1 MLSKKSSTFVITIV
15 ALLLSPVGAIACGCC
30 SNTGDYR
37 SGLAELE
44 DWKIDELKRIRFA
57 RPALLY
63 LTEAGME
70 EDALGVDQPKENYSV
85 SSAFSGNVWRFTFRS
100 GANSGVL
107 ELPLPKQMWSHS
119 ADLHDGRLSPGGGP
133 SLYKEWRLEGEVK
146 GSGIFKPGMAAPAK
160 YVLVFQ
166 GRGNA
171 CDNPEDFRNWRLE
184 VRGEK
189 ARFAFFGKLGRAVP
203 LKQHHG
209 SKPAMVQTAPDA
221 EELTKLLNEFL
232 AGASRNDPAIHDRF
246 WAEDLIYTR
255 SAGRRVSKADIMRDL
270 KAAPAPKPDDPKTVY
285 TAEDVRI
292 QQYGDTAIVAFRLV
306 ATTEIDGAKQVQHL
320 LNSGTF
326 LKREGKWQ
334 VVNWQSTRMPR
345 TEQENKA
352 DVAAAATS
360 FRQALIGR
368 DIKKFTAVTDESFV
382 WSQGPEKDMTR
393 KQLVDGMK
401 AVRTELP
408 TPVPPKETISLY
420 GETAIVRGETSM
432 GRYTMTLVNQ
442 GGVWK
447 IVAMH
452 STN

>member
-1 MLSKKSSTFVITIV
+1 MRLQKSLTLGIALV
-15 ALLLSPVGAIACGCC
+15 ALLLSPISVLACTCC
-30 SNTGDYR
+30 SNPGDY
-37 SGLAELE
+37 
-44 DWKIDELKRIRFA
+44 
-57 RPALLY
+57 
-63 LTEAGME
+63 
-70 EDALGVDQPKENYSV
+70 
-85 SSAFSGNVWRFTFRS
+85 
-100 GANSGVL
+100 
-107 ELPLPKQMWSHS
+107 HS
-119 ADLHDGRLSPGGGP
+119 GP
-133 SLYKEWRLEGEVK
+133 SEVDDLQQSQLKLARL
-146 GSGIFKPGMAAPAK
+146 
-160 YVLVFQ
+160 L
-166 GRGNA
+166 
-171 CDNPEDFRNWRLE
+171 
-184 VRGEK
+184 
-189 ARFAFFGKLGRAVP
+189 P

-209 SKPAMVQTAPDA
+209 TTLTMVQTAPDA

-270 KAAPAPKPDDPKTVY
+270 KSAPAPKPDDPKTVY
-285 TAEDVRI
+285 TAEDIRI

-352 DVAAAATS
+352 DVAAAAAS
-360 FRQALIGR
+360 FRQALISR
-368 DIKKFTAVTDESFV
+368 DIKKFTAVTDDSFV
-382 WSQGPEKDMTR
+382 WSQGTEKDITR

-408 TPVPPKETISLY
+408 TPVAPKETISLY
-420 GETAIVRGETSM
+420 GETAIVRGEASN

-442 GGVWK
+442 GGAWK

-452 STN
+452 SSN